1 MNLRLRVSLELGTLV
16 LFGSTLAGQAT
27 AQISPSN
34 TGSIAATT
42 TTTTTGPSDS
52 LEEIQVTAQRRSQS
66 ILSVPLSITAESG
79 DQLQAAG
86 IQDITDL
93 ELITPGMNVSDSSG
107 YTQVYIRG
115 VGNSIFVGADPS
127 VATFIDD
134 VPRIYGSMVNNFI
147 DVQRVEILKGAQGG
161 LYGRNATG
169 GVVNILTTQPSTSD
183 FKADGRLEYGEH
195 ETFELATY
203 VNLPVNDELAVSF
216 AGERIK
222 HNPYVASSAP
232 AGGSYTAANFPG
244 GSAVGT
250 AAQTAAFLNSGVD
263 SHGTNDADFYAF
275 DSKILFKPVDNF
287 KVTVAGDF
295 SNKTDSS
302 GNQLAQVS
310 PAITQGT
317 LGFFLGA
324 YAGATPNL
332 PPGFLKGYTTKFTST
347 INSPGFVDL
356 KDFGISATAVW
367 NLPGVD
373 LTAISAYRGQHTD
386 FLTDLGAASV
396 PLFGANVDNVKHYE
410 YQELRGVSTMDGPL
424 HLIGGGSILTSHYNG
439 RTDLDILTPLITNV
453 PTAYA
458 IDKVKNWSA
467 YVQPEY
473 DITNALTL
481 TASGRFVHE
490 TNVATFPGTVAPD
503 SASLTQQKWLPSA
516 TLSYKLPIGGVAY
529 ARYAEGFKAGGVNP
543 VAPADA
549 FTNASTQ
556 GGLFQGETVNTYEVG
571 ARMPFL
577 DNKIQATAAVFYN
590 DYKNLQTAAHANAT
604 HAAVIEA
611 IINAGSA
618 RTYGVEGTFD
628 WRIFTPVTVGVSA
641 GYLNAR
647 YKTFDNTDGS
657 VLVPFDLSGARM
669 PNAPELQGSVNANYD
684 QPISAS
690 LRFVANVV
698 VSYTSNIIW
707 SASGL
712 PGILPDATQS
722 AYVITNLRAGLR
734 TTNDKYGVSVFANNL
749 TDTGYTTYG
758 SSAAATG
765 TIVTLGNPR
774 IVGVEGTAKF

>member
-1 MNLRLRVSLELGTLV
+1 MKLRTRVGIELTGLVLLGTA
-16 LFGSTLAGQAT
+16 LAGPAA

-34 TGSIAATT
+34 TGSAPATT
-42 TTTTTGPSDS
+42 TGSGDS

-66 ILSVPLSITAESG
+66 ILSVPLSITAATG

-93 ELITPGMNVSDSSG
+93 ELVTPGMNVSDSSG

-127 VATFIDD
+127 VATFVDD

-169 GVVNILTTQPSTSD
+169 GVVNILTTQPSTTD

-222 HNPYVASSAP
+222 HNPYVASGAP
-232 AGGSYTAANFPG
+232 ASSYTAANFPG
-244 GSAVGT
+244 GSALGT
-250 AAQTAAFLNSGVD
+250 AAQTAAFLNSGID
-263 SHGTNDADFYAF
+263 SHGTADADFYAF
-275 DSKILFKPVDNF
+275 DSKILFKPTDNF
-287 KVTVAGDF
+287 KFTIAGDF

-310 PAITQGT
+310 PAVTQGV
-317 LGFFLGA
+317 LGAFLGL
-324 YAGATPNL
+324 YAGATPDL
-332 PPGFLKGYTTKFTST
+332 PPGFLKGYTTKFVST

-356 KDFGISATAVW
+356 KDFGISGTAVW
-367 NLPGVD
+367 SLPGVD

-396 PLFGANVDNVKHYE
+396 PLFGADVDNVKHYE
-410 YQELRGVSTMDGPL
+410 YQELRATSTFDGPF
-424 HLIGGGSILTSHYNG
+424 HVIGGGSLLTSHYNG
-439 RTDLDILTPLITNV
+439 RTDLNILAPLITDV

-458 IDKVKNWSA
+458 IDKVKNYSA
-467 YVQPEY
+467 YIQPEY

-503 SASLTQQKWLPSA
+503 TASLTQQKWLPSA

-543 VAPADA
+543 
-549 FTNASTQ
+549 
-556 GGLFQGETVNTYEVG
+556 GC
-571 ARMPFL
+571 
-577 DNKIQATAAVFYN
+577 
-590 DYKNLQTAAHANAT
+590 
-604 HAAVIEA
+604 
-611 IINAGSA
+611 
-618 RTYGVEGTFD
+618 
-628 WRIFTPVTVGVSA
+628 
-641 GYLNAR
+641 
-647 YKTFDNTDGS
+647 
-657 VLVPFDLSGARM
+657 
-669 PNAPELQGSVNANYD
+669 
-684 QPISAS
+684 
-690 LRFVANVV
+690 
-698 VSYTSNIIW
+698 
-707 SASGL
+707 
-712 PGILPDATQS
+712 
-722 AYVITNLRAGLR
+722 
-734 TTNDKYGVSVFANNL
+734 
-749 TDTGYTTYG
+749 TG
-758 SSAAATG
+758 
-765 TIVTLGNPR
+765 
-774 IVGVEGTAKF
+774 